1 MKQLLEKNKKIL
13 IALGLL
19 FLAAAGLTYAYYNS
33 MKDFKNEFQV
43 KEPGVA
49 INEKFNP
56 TDWWVPGEEKS
67 KQIWFTN
74 TGEMDM
80 LLRFKL
86 KIEWHKNQEEKYIDE
101 EGKPT
106 IPKDKDGKAISEE
119 DLAKIDLSE
128 LVTFYWKDS
137 KNGAV
142 VLAEASKD
150 PGFDFVPIDQNGET
164 YYYYKK
170 ILKAKGNSNENVTQH
185 VLESVKF
192 DTERSNDNHEGWDYS
207 GVQLDLTIE
216 GETLLVDGRAAEEE
230 WGVKIV
236 EANEAGVITPVDGKI
251 SWKK

>member
-86 KIEWHKNQEEKYIDE
+86 KIEWGKNDKGE
-101 EGKPT
+101 PAV
-106 IPKDKDGKAISEE
+106 PKDKDGNLISEE
-119 DLAKIDLSE
+119 ELAKIDLSK

-142 VLAEASKD
+142 VLADASKD

-170 ILKAKGNSNENVTQH
+170 ILKAKGNGNENVTQH

-230 WGVKIV
+230 WGVKIA

-251 SWKK
+251 FWKK